1 MTEYEETRVKHCTC
15 MSVVIGIRNQLRQH
29 AIFLMLVAP
38 YSIGHT
44 PKIVCVC
51 VKQFQVK
58 LVPFFG
64 VMNNYE
70 SFHVSSVPRP
80 VCVTHISMKVICHVV
95 YCCYYSDTRLKQ
107 QIVLPFSCL

>member
-51 VKQFQVK
+51 VCVC
-58 LVPFFG
+58 
-64 VMNNYE
+64 E
-70 SFHVSSVPRP
+70 TVSSK
-80 VCVTHISMKVICHVV
+80 TGTIFWG
-95 YCCYYSDTRLKQ
+95 YEQL
-107 QIVLPFSCL
+107 